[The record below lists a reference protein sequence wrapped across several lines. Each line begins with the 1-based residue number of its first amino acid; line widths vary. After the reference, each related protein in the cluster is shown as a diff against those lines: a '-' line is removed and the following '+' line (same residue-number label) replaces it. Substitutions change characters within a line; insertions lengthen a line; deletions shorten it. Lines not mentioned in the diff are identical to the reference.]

1 MDINKRVI
9 KLQEYLGL
17 SKSAFA
23 EQISVSMPT
32 ITHIVSERNKVSL
45 EVVQKILMRYQNI
58 NADWLV
64 LGKGSMIREEST
76 GDIEIMKGVL
86 NEIMNKRLESKVI
99 DDYIDQ
105 NLTVLKNRLYK

>member
-45 EVVQKILMRYQNI
+45 EVVQKILMRYENI
-58 NADWLV
+58 NAEWLV
-64 LGKGSMIREEST
+64 LGKGSMIKEST
-76 GDIEIMKGVL
+76 GDVEIMKNIL
-86 NEIMNKRLESKVI
+86 NEIMNKRLESKAL
-99 DDYIDQ
+99 DDYIEQ
-105 NLTVLKNRLYK
+105 HLIALKNRLNK